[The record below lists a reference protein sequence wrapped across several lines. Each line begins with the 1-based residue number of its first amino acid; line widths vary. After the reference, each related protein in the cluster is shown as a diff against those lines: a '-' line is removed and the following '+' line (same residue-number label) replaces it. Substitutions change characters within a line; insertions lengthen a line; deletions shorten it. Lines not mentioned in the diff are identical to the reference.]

1 MFEAALLIA
10 AAREK
15 KLGIVSVPI
24 ESRYQGEFRS
34 SHFRPIRDVTRITWY
49 TAKRIAAYGHIVAS
63 YRRSHGTPPL
73 IHDPAAESR

>member
-10 AAREK
+10 AARDK
-15 KLGIVSVPI
+15 NVGVVSVPI
-24 ESRYQGEFRS
+24 ESRYQHDFRT

-49 TAKRIAAYGHIVAS
+49 TMKRVAAYGHIVDS

-73 IHDPAAESR
+73 IVDPPATE